1 MGAGFIEHRP
11 AHAGHTLLT
20 IVVDD
25 LDAFAA
31 VAVDRGVE
39 PAKRETYPNGVRKAD
54 IHDPD
59 GNELSFGVVSLP
71 TEADGGWQLGYTLEA
86 IIGSAGALR
95 AAVSHLPAAVLVPLA
110 QDLAL
115 VPMTDELFD
124 AVTDGTTQNVLGFWA
139 LPGGFDRELT
149 SWSSAGPV
157 GYVEADFFGGVGSQ
171 RSALWVAGE
180 LVFGP
185 LHVGP
190 GEPFP
195 PEGSPI
201 AQMLARLG
209 VERDGHRDEFEAIG
223 LGRHRETADWL
234 P

>member
-1 MGAGFIEHRP
+1 M
-11 AHAGHTLLT
+11 
-20 IVVDD
+20 
-25 LDAFAA
+25 
-31 VAVDRGVE
+31 
-39 PAKRETYPNGVRKAD
+39 
-54 IHDPD
+54 
-59 GNELSFGVVSLP
+59 
-71 TEADGGWQLGYTLEA
+71 GYTLEA
-86 IIGSAGALR
+86 IIGSAGALQV
-95 AAVSHLPAAVLVPLA
+95 AVSQLPAAVLVSLA

-124 AVTDGTTQNVLGFWA
+124 AVTDGTTQKVLGFWN
-139 LPGGFDRELT
+139 LPGGFDRELA

-180 LVFGP
+180 LVLGP
-185 LHVGP
+185 LYVSP
-190 GEPFP
+190 GEPFA

-201 AQMLARLG
+201 AQLLARLG
-209 VERDGHRDEFEAIG
+209 VERDGYGDEFEAIG